1 MKRSVMTPAS
11 LNRRKALLGLGAA
24 AALPFLLPEAAR
36 AQAGPRKRLVV
47 WFTPNGTIESEFRPK
62 GGETDFTLG
71 KILEPLAP
79 HRERLLLLGPS
90 EPDAADLNNAR
101 KLRGINM
108 AYDGSNPAATGEHES
123 FSILT
128 GTFPIAKGAER
139 VASSVSLDQYLAGK
153 LAGDDLLPS
162 LQLGVDANFPE
173 LCFGENGDPLPVE
186 NNPALAFQTLFGNL
200 MTEDPEAARRKLRRK
215 SVLSTVAAQ
224 AKSISARLSA
234 DDKLRIEAQ
243 QAALA
248 DLALRLDRTFVC
260 SPPSLTSQ
268 TPADWQES
276 NWDNF
281 DKMPQIADAQL
292 RLLAT
297 ALGCGLTHIASL
309 QYGWCAANSRHTF
322 LNAPEI
328 FHGLSHDV
336 MSGDGTT
343 VADIETKLIGIH
355 RWYMEQL
362 AAFIQLLSDMPDLDG
377 TSVMDN
383 TLILVVNELS
393 HGALHSWQNMPFFL
407 VGSAGGYFKTG
418 RYVTFENKYHND
430 LLVSVLNAM
439 GVEETTFGR
448 AELCTGPLSGLTA

>member
-1 MKRSVMTPAS
+1 MNR
-11 LNRRKALLGLGAA
+11 LNRRTALLGLGAA
-24 AALPFLLPEAAR
+24 ATLPFLLPQSAR
-36 AQAGPRKRLVV
+36 AQTGPRKRLVV
-47 WFTPNGTIESEFRPK
+47 WFTPNGTIESQFRPK

-71 KILEPLAP
+71 TILEPLAP

-90 EPDAADLNNAR
+90 EPDTADMSNAR
-101 KLRGINM
+101 KPRGINM
-108 AYDGSNPAATGEHES
+108 GYDGSNPAASGEHES

-128 GTFPIAKGAER
+128 GTYPMTQGAER
-139 VASSVSLDQYLAGK
+139 VASSISLDQYLAEK
-153 LAGDDLLPS
+153 LAGDDLVSS
-162 LQLGVDANFPE
+162 LQLGVDASFPE
-173 LCFGENGDPLPVE
+173 LCFGPGGVPLPVE

-200 MTEDPEAARRKLRRK
+200 MTEDPAAVQRKLRRK
-215 SVLSTVAAQ
+215 SVLATVATQ
-224 AKSISARLSA
+224 AKAISAQLSGE
-234 DDKLRIEAQ
+234 DKLRIEAQ
-243 QAALA
+243 QAALE
-248 DLALRLDRTFVC
+248 DLALRLDRNFVC
-260 SPPSLTSQ
+260 TPPTLTSQ
-268 TPADWQES
+268 TPSDWQES

-292 RLLAT
+292 RLLAS
-297 ALGCGLTHIASL
+297 ALGCGLTHIASM

-322 LNAPEI
+322 LQAPEI

-336 MSGDGTT
+336 MGASGQA
-343 VADIETKLIGIH
+343 VPDIETKLVAIH

-362 AAFIQLLSDMPDLDG
+362 AAFVQLLSDMPDVDG

-430 LLVSVLNAM
+430 LLVSVLHAM
-439 GVEETTFGR
+439 GVEESTFGR
-448 AELCTGPLSGLTA
+448 AELCTGPLPGLTA

>member
-1 MKRSVMTPAS
+1 MSVPR
-11 LNRRKALLGLGAA
+11 LNRRSALMGLGAA
-24 AALPFLLPEAAR
+24 GLLPFLRPESAR
-36 AQAGPRKRLVV
+36 AQNGPRKRLVV

-79 HRERLLLLGPS
+79 YRDRLLLLGPS
-90 EPDAADLNNAR
+90 EPDLPDMSNAR

-108 AYDGSNPAATGEHES
+108 GYDGSNPAATGEHAS

-128 GTFPIAKGAER
+128 GTYPIAKGAER
-139 VASSVSLDQYLAGK
+139 VASSISLDQYLADK
-153 LAGDDLLPS
+153 IAADDLVKS
-162 LQLGVDANFPE
+162 IQLGVDASFPE
-173 LCFGENGDPLPVE
+173 LCFNAAGDKLPVE

-200 MTEDPEAARRKLRRK
+200 MTEDPAALRRKARRK

-224 AKSISARLSA
+224 AQAISAQLSG
-234 DDKLRIEAQ
+234 DDRRRIEAQ
-243 QAALA
+243 QAALE
-248 DLALRLDRTFVC
+248 DLANRLDRSFVC
-260 SPPSLTSQ
+260 TPPELTSQ
-268 TPADWQES
+268 VPGDWNES

-281 DKMPQIADAQL
+281 DKMPQIADAQM
-292 RLLAT
+292 RVLAS
-297 ALGCGLTHIASL
+297 ALGCGLTHVASM

-322 LNAPEI
+322 LSAPEI

-336 MSGDGTT
+336 MSGAGT
-343 VADIETKLIGIH
+343 VVPDIETKLIGIH
-355 RWYMEQL
+355 TWYMQQL
-362 AAFIQLLSDMPDLDG
+362 ATFIGLLQDMPDEGG
-377 TSVMDN
+377 TTVLDN

-418 RYVTFENKYHND
+418 RYVTFESKYHND

-439 GVEETTFGR
+439 GVEESTFGR
-448 AELCTGPLSGLTA
+448 PDLCTGPLPGLTA